1 MDTCFAALCV
11 KTQRFSAVKPFFTAE
26 NRKEDAKYRGVLKY

>member
-1 MDTCFAALCV
+1 MGTNFAALCV

-26 NRKEDAKYRGVLKY
+26 LRKEDAKYRRVIKY